1 MKLKLDA
8 DGHVIVQDGK
18 PVYVG
23 DDGKDIVFDAAG
35 TASTIERITTE
46 SKGYKTR
53 AQEAEGKLKAFEG
66 IDDPKAA
73 KDALAKVANWG
84 DKELV
89 EAGKVEEIKTAAI
102 TAVEEKYKPIVEK
115 VGTLEAALHAEKI
128 GGSFA
133 RSKFITD
140 KIAVP
145 ADIVQA
151 RFGQNFKLED
161 GNVVAYDASGNKLYS
176 KANPGNPAS
185 FDEALELLV
194 DAYPYKDHILK
205 GTGGSGSGKPAG
217 QGGNGGDGKKQMAR
231 ADFNKLPPSDQM
243 AKMREG
249 YTLTDAA

>member
-1 MKLKLDA
+1 MKLKLDEQ
-8 DGHVIVQDGK
+8 GHAVLSDGK
-18 PVYVG
+18 PVYEV
-23 DDGKDIVFDAAG
+23 DGKDVPFDAAA
-35 TASTIERITTE
+35 TVATIERITTE

-89 EAGKVEEIKTAAI
+89 EAGKVEEIKAAAI
-102 TAVEEKYKPIVEK
+102 KAIEDKYAPVVAEVE
-115 VGTLEAALHAEKI
+115 TLKSALHGEKI
-128 GGSFA
+128 GGAFA
-133 RSKFITD
+133 RSKFIAD

-151 RFGQNFKLED
+151 RFGANFKLED

-176 KANPGNPAS
+176 KASPGNPAS

-194 DAYPYKDHILK
+194 DAYPYKDSILK
-205 GTGGSGSGKPAG
+205 GTGGSGSGKPPG
-217 QGGNGGDGKKQMAR
+217 QGGPGNGAKTIKR
-231 ADFNKLPPSDQM
+231 SDFDALPPADRS
-243 AKMREG
+243 AKMKDG
-249 YTLTDAA
+249 FAVVD

>member
-1 MKLKLDA
+1 MKLKLDEQ
-8 DGHVIVQDGK
+8 GHAVLSDGK
-18 PVYVG
+18 PVYEV
-23 DDGKDIVFDAAG
+23 DGKDVPFDAAA
-35 TASTIERITTE
+35 TVATIERITTE

-89 EAGKVEEIKTAAI
+89 EAGKVEEIKAAAI
-102 TAVEEKYKPIVEK
+102 KAIEDKYAPVVAEVE
-115 VGTLEAALHAEKI
+115 TLKSALHGEKI
-128 GGSFA
+128 GGAFA
-133 RSKFITD
+133 RSKFIAD

-151 RFGQNFKLED
+151 RFGANFKLED

-176 KANPGNPAS
+176 KASPGNPAS

-194 DAYPYKDHILK
+194 DAYPYKDSILK
-205 GTGGSGSGKPAG
+205 GTGGSGSGKPPG
-217 QGGNGGDGKKQMAR
+217 QGGPDNGAKTIKR
-231 ADFNKLPPSDQM
+231 SDFDALPPADRS
-243 AKMREG
+243 AKMKDG
-249 YTLTDAA
+249 FAVVD